1 MAYASI
7 EIQSYIRE
15 KITDNL
21 SDLRKQRLNC
31 LYKICVSPVH
41 GSGFKRTKGF
51 KIHTAS
57 NVIVKYQ
64 KGKSVESRKMLFVIL
79 FSFLSTT
86 YVIFYI
92 VLLAIAIICML
103 LELILLLPFCVLLF
117 AIDTIRLSPFSTLII
132 IISKF
137 IRENLTKKSQFYFCM
152 PVFLIWMIYF
162 SLAVTV
168 CCGFY
173 IRMFGFISVGLII
186 NADKTT
192 PYAAFL
198 LIFLSNI
205 YTSYNTLRIRFK
217 GMKKII
223 FKYYKK
229 KSRDIPRPNVHIIRK
244 TLPEKLFWDVCKDV
258 LPIEPEIFAML
269 ANMLIIFSVSL
280 LALAIIVFFREV
292 FNSSTLVEA
301 GAVMLSGK
309 LAGILF
315 NGMIKG
321 EKFTGWDKIEKSEK
335 VQECIDEYIQQCE
348 SENRVTLDIEDSARE
363 SMTLSDAMTLPYVS
377 TV

>member
-57 NVIVKYQ
+57 NVIVKYL

-79 FSFLSTT
+79 FLFLSTT
-86 YVIFYI
+86 FGLFLI
-92 VLLAIAIICML
+92 VLKAFLFILSYSIRFLVLLCKVLLLVIKAIRFSPLVTLIMIICRFM
-103 LELILLLPFCVLLF
+103 
-117 AIDTIRLSPFSTLII
+117 DKT
-132 IISKF
+132 
-137 IRENLTKKSQFYFCM
+137 LTKESLYFCM
-152 PVFLIWMIYF
+152 PVFFIWLIYF

-168 CCGFY
+168 CCGFF
-173 IRMFGFISVGLII
+173 IRMFGFVLVGLII
-186 NADKTT
+186 NAEKAA
-192 PYAAFL
+192 PYAAFV

-363 SMTLSDAMTLPYVS
+363 SMTLPDAMTLPYVS